1 MKALLLA
8 ASAAL
13 LATACSS
20 TSDDETATAASE
32 AAPAGMPAT
41 EYIANA
47 ASSDMFEI
55 QSGQLALQ
63 RSCDPSVRAFGQM
76 LVDDHT
82 RTTALVT
89 QAAQTDGVTPPPP
102 PQMMPRHMEML
113 QRLQATGPGGFE
125 AAFRN
130 EQLTAHQ
137 EALTLHQ
144 TYSQDGDRPALR
156 GVASQAVP
164 VIQMHL
170 NQVQS
175 LPSTAACATQA
186 PAPTTDRRRGER
198 G

>member
-20 TSDDETATAASE
+20 TSDDETTAAGE
-32 AAPAGMPAT
+32 AAPAGMPAI

-63 RSCDPSVRAFGQM
+63 RSCDPTVRAFGQM
-76 LVDDHT
+76 IVDDHT

-89 QAAQTDGVTPPPP
+89 QAAQSDGVTPPP

-113 QRLQATGPGGFE
+113 QRLQAAGPGGFE
-125 AAFRN
+125 SAFRN
-130 EQLTAHQ
+130 EQATAHQ

-156 GVASQAVP
+156 AVASQAVP

>member
-1 MKALLLA
+1 MKNLLLA

-20 TSDDETATAASE
+20 TSEDETAAAPSE

-41 EYIANA
+41 EYVSTA
-47 ASSDMFEI
+47 ASGDMFEI

-63 RSCDPSVRAFGQM
+63 RSCDPSVRQFAQM

-82 RTTALVT
+82 RTTAQVT
-89 QAAQTDGVTPPPP
+89 QAAQTDGVTPPP

-113 QRLQATGPGGFE
+113 QRLQAAGPGGFE

-130 EQLTAHQ
+130 EQATAHQ

-156 GVASQAVP
+156 TVASQAVP